1 MQNKKIYILSLF
13 LFAFIVVKSQ
23 SNPQLTKEYSFVNYD
38 SNVVYFY
45 NDSSNFNTLFSKLDT
60 LIFNG
65 KGKVNLMQIGG
76 SHIQADI
83 WSNQLRTNF
92 QQLSPNLNGGRGFIF
107 PYRLAKTNGPYYAK
121 IDYTGEWNGY
131 RNSVS
136 KHHSTW
142 GVSGVTATTL
152 DSSSTLKI
160 TFRGDD
166 TPYYDFNSIKV
177 FHDLDS
183 TSFCLE
189 LTSDTCASIE
199 VNHEIGYTEF
209 KFNTHQD
216 SLEFNI
222 YRTDS
227 NQTHFN
233 LYGLSLDNDD
243 AGVVYNSIG
252 VNGASTSSYLKC
264 ELFTQHL
271 QAIQPDLVIFC
282 IGINDAYDPDF
293 CTYCYE
299 ENYDTLV
306 SWIKSV
312 NPNCE
317 FLFVTNNDSYYK
329 RRYPNKRVYEAKETM
344 IKLAKKHNA
353 GLWDM
358 FEVMGGLGSIKTWEQ
373 NKFAKRDKIHL
384 TSDGY
389 KLMGDL
395 MFSAIMKEYDKHLK
409 KPTPALPKGGR

>member
-1 MQNKKIYILSLF
+1 MKFRFSIILSQ
-13 LFAFIVVKSQ
+13 FILSCSLVQSQ
-23 SNPQLTKEYSFVNYD
+23 TNPQLMKEHSFVTYD
-38 SNVVYFY
+38 SNMVHFY
-45 NDSSNFNTLFSKLDT
+45 NDSTTFSTFFSKLDT
-60 LIFNG
+60 LIFDG
-65 KGKVNLMQIGG
+65 KGKINLIQIGG

-83 WSNQLRTNF
+83 WSNRMRTNF
-92 QQLSPNLNGGRGFIF
+92 QQLSPNLNGGRGFLF

-121 IDYTGEWNGY
+121 VNYTGEWKGY

-142 GVSGVTATTL
+142 GASGVTATTL
-152 DSSSTLKI
+152 DSASTFKV
-160 TFRGDD
+160 TFRGDN
-166 TPYYDFNSIKV
+166 TPNYDFNSLKV

-183 TSFCLE
+183 TSFCLA
-189 LTSDTCASIE
+189 LISDTCTSIE
-199 VNHEIGYTEF
+199 VNYEVGYTEF
-209 KFNTHQD
+209 KFDTHQD
-216 SLEFNI
+216 SLEFSI

-243 AGVVYNSIG
+243 AGVVFNSIG

-271 QAIQPDLVIFC
+271 QAINPDLVIFC

-293 CTYCYE
+293 CGNCYE
-299 ENYDTLV
+299 ENYDTLI

-329 RRYPNKRVYEAKETM
+329 RRYPNKRVYEAKDAM
-344 IKLAKKHNA
+344 IRLAKKHNA

-358 FEVMGGLGSIKTWEQ
+358 FEVMGGLGSIKNWER
-373 NKFAKRDKIHL
+373 NKYAKRDKIHL

-395 MFSAIMKEYDKHLK
+395 MFSAIMKEYDKYLK
-409 KPTPALPKGGR
+409 AALKTNE

>member
-1 MQNKKIYILSLF
+1 MQSKKTYILSLF
-13 LFAFIVVKSQ
+13 IFAFIVVKSQ
-23 SNPQLTKEYSFVNYD
+23 SNPQLLKEYSFVNYD
-38 SNVVYFY
+38 SNLVYFY
-45 NDSSNFNTLFSKLDT
+45 NDSSNFNTLFNKLDT
-60 LIFNG
+60 LIFDG
-65 KGKVNLMQIGG
+65 KGKINLMQIGG

-136 KHHSTW
+136 SHHSTW

-152 DSSSTLKI
+152 DSASTFKI

-189 LTSDTCASIE
+189 LISDTCASIE
-199 VNHEIGYTEF
+199 VNHEIGYTEL

-216 SLEFNI
+216 SLAFNI
-222 YRTDS
+222 YKTDS
-227 NQTHFN
+227 NQNHFN

-293 CTYCYE
+293 CTNCYE
-299 ENYDTLV
+299 DNYDTLV

-329 RRYPNKRVYEAKETM
+329 RRYPNKRVYAAKETM

-358 FEVMGGLGSIKTWEQ
+358 FEIMGGLGSIKTWEQ
-373 NKFAKRDKIHL
+373 NNYAKKDKIHL

-409 KPTPALPKGGR
+409 KSIPTLQKEE

>member
-1 MQNKKIYILSLF
+1 MRIKILIILSFTL
-13 LFAFIVVKSQ
+13 LIGSVLKSQ
-23 SNPQLTKEYSFVNYD
+23 SNPQLITEYDFVQFD
-38 SNVVYFY
+38 SNDIRFY
-45 NDSSNFNTLFSKLDT
+45 NDSSNFNTLFGKLDS

-65 KGKVNLMQIGG
+65 TGKINLMQIGG

-83 WSNQLRTNF
+83 WSNRLRTNF

-121 IDYTGEWNGY
+121 VNYTGEWKGY

-136 KHHSTW
+136 KHHSKW
-142 GVSGVTATTL
+142 GVSGVTATTT
-152 DSSSTLKI
+152 DSVSTFKV
-160 TFRGDD
+160 TFRGDN

-189 LTSDTCASIE
+189 LISDTCASIE

-243 AGVVYNSIG
+243 DGIVFNSIG
-252 VNGASTSSYLKC
+252 VNGASTSSYLRC
-264 ELFTQHL
+264 DMFTQHL
-271 QAIQPDLVIFC
+271 QAINPDLVIFC

-293 CTYCYE
+293 CPYCYE

-306 SWIKSV
+306 SWIRSV

-329 RRYPNKRVYEAKETM
+329 RRYPNKRVFEAKEIM
-344 IKLAKKHNA
+344 IKLAKKYNS

-358 FEVMGGLGSIKTWEQ
+358 FEIMGGLGSIKTWQQ
-373 NKFAKRDKIHL
+373 NAFAKKDKIHL

-395 MFSAIMKEYDKHLK
+395 MFAALMKEYEKYLQK
-409 KPTPALPKGGR
+409 QMNN